1 MLSWYIYLCQRGCV
15 SWLSL
20 LICQQDY
27 WRKLCIFMAL
37 MALFV
42 ILPCYC
48 SLVACVFAAWCYAY
62 AQPMLSCGVCLS
74 GCLSRS
80 WNLSKQINISS
91 KFFSPSGS
99 HTVLI
104 FSISNVTEILRWEP
118 PNGGIECRWRR
129 QKSPFTTNIWPHH
142 VLWTVRLSSSI
153 HAAAPDR
160 GKLMTLV
167 AVKLHCLFSTGDDN
181 EVFMTRS
188 LNVILK
194 TSKQHLV
201 VCSGKSEAEVTN
213 SKRPCSRYCSVE
225 ANYRQTADVK
235 HRASSLRH

>member
-1 MLSWYIYLCQRGCV
+1 M
-15 SWLSL
+15 SWLTVQIAASL
-20 LICQQDY
+20 IMCQIPYAQLIHLPLPKRLCFLTQFVDLSAGLLT
-27 WRKLCIFMAL
+27 KLCIFMAL

-99 HTVLI
+99 HTILI
-104 FSISNVTEILRWEP
+104 FSISNVTEILWWEP

-129 QKSPFTTNIWPHH
+129 QKSPFTTSISGLITCCERFDFQVQYTQLHR
-142 VLWTVRLSSSI
+142 TV
-153 HAAAPDR
+153 
-160 GKLMTLV
+160 
-167 AVKLHCLFSTGDDN
+167 
-181 EVFMTRS
+181 
-188 LNVILK
+188 
-194 TSKQHLV
+194 
-201 VCSGKSEAEVTN
+201 
-213 SKRPCSRYCSVE
+213 
-225 ANYRQTADVK
+225 
-235 HRASSLRH
+235 ASWWH